1 MNQNAPPT
9 GRRLLVIGSL
19 TSGHA
24 ISFSTIIT
32 IGLLLPY
39 IASDLD
45 LSPLEQGVLG
55 ASATLA
61 VLFLNIPTA
70 WIASRYRPWRVASLG
85 LMIVAGFTLL
95 QGWAPGFVLLLLGRF
110 GMSIAFAQT
119 EAATA
124 LLVQQWSTR
133 RQVAPTNGM
142 MISGGD
148 IVIGIALL
156 MTPFL
161 LDWLDGWR
169 NVMYMWAGLSF
180 LAAASWM
187 VLGGERQTP
196 DYVERF
202 RSQQG
207 NPLASIVKYKELWIL
222 GVGMAGG
229 LAMESAYTIFWPTF
243 AQQEMS
249 VDPKIV
255 GLGMGL
261 YMFAAAPAELL
272 VVSLRF
278 LQNRQ
283 LTVMAVTGVVTMG
296 THMALLFTGSET
308 LIVLINIFRGF
319 SICYFPVIVTMVY
332 QLPGIRPREVAIGL
346 AFIYTVMNAGSA
358 IGPLIVGGIVQVT
371 GDLQMA
377 LFVTT
382 LLPLSL
388 VLSALL
394 LKPRIGRHL
403 SEESAVT

>member
-39 IASDLD
+39 ITPDLD

-85 LMIVAGFTLL
+85 LIIVSGFTLL
-95 QGWAPGFVLLLLGRF
+95 QGWAPGFVLLLLGRL

-119 EAATA
+119 EAATS
-124 LLVQQWSTR
+124 LLVLQWSTR
-133 RQVAPTNGM
+133 KQVAPTNGM

-148 IVIGIALL
+148 VVIGVALL
-156 MTPFL
+156 LTPFL
-161 LDWLDGWR
+161 LEWLDGWR

-180 LAAASWM
+180 LTAVTWM

-196 DYVERF
+196 EYVERL
-202 RSQQG
+202 RSQEG
-207 NPLASIVKYKELWIL
+207 NPLGSIVKYKELWIL

-229 LAMESAYTIFWPTF
+229 VALENAYGIFWPTF
-243 AQQEMS
+243 AQQDMS
-249 VDPKIV
+249 IDPRIV
-255 GLGMGL
+255 GLGL
-261 YMFAAAPAELL
+261 ALFMFAAAPAELF
-272 VVSLRF
+272 VVYLPF
-278 LQNRQ
+278 FQTRQ
-283 LTVMAVTGVVTMG
+283 LTVMVVTGVVTMG
-296 THMALLFTGSET
+296 THMALLFTGSEA
-308 LIVLINIFRGF
+308 LVVLINIFRGF

-346 AFIYTVMNAGSA
+346 AFIYTVMNMGAA
-358 IGPLIVGGIVQVT
+358 LGPLVVGGIVEVT
-371 GDLQMA
+371 GDLQAA

-382 LLPLSL
+382 LFPLTLL
-388 VLSALL
+388 VAALL
-394 LKPRIGRHL
+394 LKPRMGSRVT
-403 SEESAVT
+403 EESAPA

>member
-1 MNQNAPPT
+1 MIQNPPPKA
-9 GRRLLVIGSL
+9 RRLLVIGSL

-24 ISFSTIIT
+24 ISISIIMT
-32 IGLLLPY
+32 IGLMLP
-39 IASDLD
+39 AMTADLG
-45 LSPLEQGVLG
+45 LNPLQQGTLG

-70 WIASRYRPWRVASLG
+70 WIASRFRPWRVAGLG
-85 LMIVAGFTLL
+85 LIIVSGFTFM
-95 QGWAPGFVLLLLGRF
+95 QGWAPSFLLLLVGRLA
-110 GMSIAFAQT
+110 MSIAFAQT

-133 RQVAPTNGM
+133 RQVAQTNGLI
-142 MISGGD
+142 ISGSDVVNGL
-148 IVIGIALL
+148 ALL
-156 MTPFL
+156 MTPFFI
-161 LDWLDGWR
+161 DWLDGWR
-169 NVMYMWAGLSF
+169 NTMYLWSGLAFLSAVSWA
-180 LAAASWM
+180 

-207 NPLASIVKYKELWIL
+207 NPLASIIKYKELWML
-222 GVGMAGG
+222 AVGMAGG
-229 LAMESAYTIFWPTF
+229 LAMENAFTIFWPTF
-243 AQQEMS
+243 AQQDLS
-249 VDPKIV
+249 IGPKIV
-255 GLGMGL
+255 GLGMAL

-278 LQNRQ
+278 LQSRQ
-283 LTVMAVTGVVTMG
+283 LAVMAVTGVATMSA
-296 THMALLFTGSET
+296 HMALLFTDSEA
-308 LIVLINIFRGF
+308 LIILINIFRGF

-388 VLSALL
+388 VVSAFL

-403 SEESAVT
+403 SE

>member
-1 MNQNAPPT
+1 
-9 GRRLLVIGSL
+9 
-19 TSGHA
+19 
-24 ISFSTIIT
+24 
-32 IGLLLPY
+32 
-39 IASDLD
+39 
-45 LSPLEQGVLG
+45 
-55 ASATLA
+55 
-61 VLFLNIPTA
+61 
-70 WIASRYRPWRVASLG
+70 
-85 LMIVAGFTLL
+85 
-95 QGWAPGFVLLLLGRF
+95 
-110 GMSIAFAQT
+110 
-119 EAATA
+119 
-124 LLVQQWSTR
+124 
-133 RQVAPTNGM
+133 
-142 MISGGD
+142 
-148 IVIGIALL
+148 
-156 MTPFL
+156 
-161 LDWLDGWR
+161 
-169 NVMYMWAGLSF
+169 MYMWAGLSF

-346 AFIYTVMNAGSA
+346 AFIYTVMNAGLSHRAPDRRRYRAGNWRSA
-358 IGPLIVGGIVQVT
+358 DGPLRHNAAPPVPSSVGLVPQTKDRPPLKRGIR
-371 GDLQMA
+371 GDVGEPEQLG
-377 LFVTT
+377 
-382 LLPLSL
+382 
-388 VLSALL
+388 
-394 LKPRIGRHL
+394 PR
-403 SEESAVT
+403 A